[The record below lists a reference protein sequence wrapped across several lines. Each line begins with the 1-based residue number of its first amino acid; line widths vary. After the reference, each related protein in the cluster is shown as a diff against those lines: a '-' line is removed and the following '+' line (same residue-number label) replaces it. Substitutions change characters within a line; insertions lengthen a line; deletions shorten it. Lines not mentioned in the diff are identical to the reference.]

1 MGHPTCL
8 GKLPLRLGKMHHLS
22 GKMPPPA
29 TETALATREITTQI
43 ALQH

>member
-8 GKLPLRLGKMHHLS
+8 GKLPLKSLHTGNLS
-22 GKMPPPA
+22 GKIVLPTA
-29 TETALATREITTQI
+29 ETALATREITTQI